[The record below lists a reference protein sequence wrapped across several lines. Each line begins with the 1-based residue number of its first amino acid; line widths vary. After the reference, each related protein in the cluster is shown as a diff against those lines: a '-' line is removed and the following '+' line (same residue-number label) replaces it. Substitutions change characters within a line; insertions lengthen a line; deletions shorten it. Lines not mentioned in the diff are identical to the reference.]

1 MTSAVVMTCVVGH
14 PTGLWS
20 APLSF
25 APPAEQAAP
34 AAQEVAPLGQ
44 SGEAA
49 ASFSVEGGWAW
60 QLRADIDNTG
70 NGRFTHD
77 RGHARLRG
85 RIPLREDLEL
95 LLGVRQQRDNF
106 GFSNMVAPWG
116 SINTTQVD
124 AALQLQATQRWQ
136 VFGGGMA
143 RWAAEEG
150 GSLGEGFVGGGA
162 FGAAYA
168 ITEDLILGGGVGI
181 QTQIEDDL
189 LVYPI
194 VVAEWSLT
202 ERLRLS
208 TSLTTGWANQTGGEI
223 VYAATES
230 IDIGVSAVFDYQRF
244 RLSDDAAVPGG
255 AGVTEA
261 LPVNLFVS
269 MNVCQRA
276 SVTAFVGINAYGRL
290 KTVDSAGRDV
300 WARNH
305 DPAPVLG
312 IQGTIRF

>member
-1 MTSAVVMTCVVGH
+1 
-14 PTGLWS
+14 
-20 APLSF
+20 
-25 APPAEQAAP
+25 
-34 AAQEVAPLGQ
+34 
-44 SGEAA
+44 
-49 ASFSVEGGWAW
+49 
-60 QLRADIDNTG
+60 
-70 NGRFTHD
+70 
-77 RGHARLRG
+77 
-85 RIPLREDLEL
+85 
-95 LLGVRQQRDNF
+95 
-106 GFSNMVAPWG
+106 MVAPWG